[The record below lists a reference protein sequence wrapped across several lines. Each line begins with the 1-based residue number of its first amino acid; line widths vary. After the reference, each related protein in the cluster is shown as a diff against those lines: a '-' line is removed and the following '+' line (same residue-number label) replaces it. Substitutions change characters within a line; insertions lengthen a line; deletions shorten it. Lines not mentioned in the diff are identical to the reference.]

1 MSNAVFYRS
10 ALARELTPEV
20 RALIQSLFSRAEQI
34 DSRAEEL
41 PAQFLANRAR
51 REGKPPALTKS
62 AKRTIRSFE
71 RDSRK
76 AAEELP
82 ALVASV
88 PTEALLLR
96 SALESERTALSLD
109 QAVYTGGH
117 QEDEALAR
125 PLLELRAENIAE
137 LEAFLVGSRTQSEK
151 PGRGP

>member
-88 PTEALLLR
+88 PTEALLR

-109 QAVYTGGH
+109 QAVYIGGH

-125 PLLELRAENIAE
+125 PLLELRAENIPE

>member
-88 PTEALLLR
+88 PTEALLR

>member
-88 PTEALLLR
+88 PTEALLR

-109 QAVYTGGH
+109 QAVYIGGH

>member
-88 PTEALLLR
+88 PTEALLR

-125 PLLELRAENIAE
+125 PLLELKAENIAE
-137 LEAFLVGSRTQSEK
+137 LEAFLSRSKTQSEK
-151 PGRGP
+151 TGSGS

>member
-1 MSNAVFYRS
+1 MSNALFYRS

-34 DSRAEEL
+34 DSRGGTAGSIPGES
-41 PAQFLANRAR
+41 RR

-88 PTEALLLR
+88 PTEALLR
-96 SALESERTALSLD
+96 RHWRAN
-109 QAVYTGGH
+109 
-117 QEDEALAR
+117 AR
-125 PLLELRAENIAE
+125 P
-137 LEAFLVGSRTQSEK
+137 SRWIRPSTPAGTRKMRHSL
-151 PGRGP
+151 GLCLN